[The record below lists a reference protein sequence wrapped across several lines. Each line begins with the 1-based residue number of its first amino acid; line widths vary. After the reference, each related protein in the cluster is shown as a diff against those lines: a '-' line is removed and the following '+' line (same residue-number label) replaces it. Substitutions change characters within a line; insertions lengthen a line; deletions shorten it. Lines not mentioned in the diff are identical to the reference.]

1 MISKLNAFV
10 KWNFWFW
17 FAWTIVALFFLCFTA
32 QAQDTTP
39 KEQHLTLEQ
48 IAKQA
53 PISAF
58 IPDPKT
64 AEKLTPEEQEAIKL
78 HMSKFM
84 SAAMAQSYKKG
95 AEDSSAF
102 LLKEFDKFAAEQQ
115 RLAAK
120 QSQPSR
126 GQRIAAALQGFGD
139 GMAGFR
145 QTMAIE
151 NARRINCVSNTI
163 GSFTYT
169 NCY

>member
-1 MISKLNAFV
+1 MKNTLLA
-10 KWNFWFW
+10 
-17 FAWTIVALFFLCFTA
+17 VATLFFLCFTA

-39 KEQHLTLEQ
+39 KEQPLTLEQ

-53 PISAF
+53 PIGSF
-58 IPDPKT
+58 IPDAKA

-78 HMSKFM
+78 HMAKFM

-115 RLAAK
+115 RRTAQRSTGARLAV
-120 QSQPSR
+120 
-126 GQRIAAALQGFGD
+126 ALQAFGE
-139 GMAGFR
+139 GMSDFR
-145 QTMAIE
+145 QSVVLE
-151 NARRINCVSNTI
+151 NARRINCVSSRI
-163 GSFTYT
+163 GNFTYT